1 MRFLQRVHGR
11 SVVRSRDGRGAACRE
26 GKHFFCPVVH
36 ASPVYY
42 ACCAWNENCISED
55 EVGTKPLILSVKLT
69 CFKRAVSNHRCGA
82 LRPEGALSHAAQATQ
97 AAREMS
103 VRRCTKKNP
112 TSLSA
117 SLQHLHCLAGVS
129 ICAGSN
135 VQLESRPGHGQYA
148 QEQGPGWRA

>member
-1 MRFLQRVHGR
+1 MSFNRRQQRPSWMSCAHSAHAPIVTHFEPPCCNAFLAKGSREECGEIERRPGCSMQRGQTLFL
-11 SVVRSRDGRGAACRE
+11 SSGAC
-26 GKHFFCPVVH
+26 K
-36 ASPVYY
+36 PVYY

-103 VRRCTKKNP
+103 VDAPKK
-112 TSLSA
+112 TL
-117 SLQHLHCLAGVS
+117 LH
-129 ICAGSN
+129 
-135 VQLESRPGHGQYA
+135 
-148 QEQGPGWRA
+148 